1 MLQSLIEKKSKIHAM
16 NTKST
21 KSNMRGFTLVELM
34 VVVALTGIAVIAI
47 YRGYQAFS
55 QAADAQEQIIEM
67 QQNLRVGMYW
77 LEKDIR
83 RAGMNEE
90 DDENAGFEVADE
102 ATLTFNMDLWGDD
115 ASTGEDF
122 DTLDGLDGTTD
133 GIIEDITG
141 DGDAPLPND
150 DGERI
155 RYSRSDEDANGNG
168 EIDAGEDA
176 NGNGVLDKNLLREVW
191 ACNAAGACDFGPL
204 QTIITNVDALNFVYL
219 DEDGQDIDPDTTPND
234 PTTGRNVLTVPQM
247 ERIRLVEVSLVVRT
261 TNEDFRYTNNESYR
275 NAQGALIYAAPGDHF
290 RRRLSVKQIK
300 IRNAGL

>member
-1 MLQSLIEKKSKIHAM
+1 M

-55 QAADAQEQIIEM
+55 QAADAQEQVIEM
-67 QQNLRVGMYW
+67 QQNLRIGMYW

-102 ATLTFNMDLWGDD
+102 ATLTFTMDLWGDD
-115 ASTGEDF
+115 AATGEDF
-122 DTLDGLDGTTD
+122 DTLDGLDGTAD
-133 GIIEDITG
+133 GIIEDTTG
-141 DGDAPLPND
+141 DGDTND
-150 DGERI
+150 DGEQI
-155 RYSRSDEDANGNG
+155 RYSRSDEDADGDG
-168 EIDAGEDA
+168 EIDPGEDA
-176 NGNGVLDKNLLREVW
+176 NGNGVLDKYLLREVW
-191 ACNAAGACDFGPL
+191 SCDAAGACDFGPP
-204 QTIITNVDALNFVYL
+204 QVIINNVDALNFVYL
-219 DEDGQDIDPDTTPND
+219 DEDAEDTIDPDATPND
-234 PTTGRNVLTVPQM
+234 PATGRSVLTVPQM
-247 ERIRLVEVSLVVRT
+247 DDIRLVEVSLVVRT
-261 TNEDFRYTNNESYR
+261 TNEDFRYTNNEPYR
-275 NAQGALIYAAPGDHF
+275 NAQVSLIYTAPGDHF